1 MPAPARPYW
10 TGFLKLSLVTI
21 GVRLYTATTERDKV
35 RFHMIHEPS
44 GERVKQQLIVPGIG
58 PVEREDIVK
67 GYEYEKG
74 RYINVDPDDIKRLR
88 LETTDTIDVTEFVED
103 IDPIYFDTP
112 YYLVPDG
119 SVAEEGYRVIREALR
134 ESGKIALGR
143 VVINGQERIIALRPL
158 GTGLLGNS
166 VRYPDEIRRPE
177 DYFGSISADAV
188 DEDQL
193 AIMQQII
200 ARRSRDFDPSQFVD
214 RYQAALRELIEEKLE
229 GRLPAKE
236 PERRP
241 AQVINLMDAL
251 KRSLA
256 AEEGKKAEAAASAGR
271 RARLAPDRVRRGGG
285 RRGSGAA
292 PARAKAAS
300 RGRKPATPPGNQ
312 RNLLLPVSGGAARD
326 AARPPK
332 RRRRSEPAEAP
343 AAEAP
348 QARLSGRALPCC
360 RALFVLGLDRAFVP
374 AAQQQPRQEVEQP
387 VNDDA
392 GQRQQQQRREH
403 ARDRQPVAGFEYA
416 EGQPGLG
423 SAGPGDKLGH
433 DRADQRQTAA
443 DPQPGEEIGQRRRD
457 SQIAQCLPR

>member
-1 MPAPARPYW
+1 MPPPARPYW
-10 TGFLKLSLVTI
+10 TGFIKLSLVTI
-21 GVRLYTATTERDKV
+21 AVRLYTATTERDKV
-35 RFHMIHEPS
+35 RFHQIHEPS
-44 GERVKQQLIVPGIG
+44 GERVRQQLVVPGIG

-74 RYINVDPDDIKRLR
+74 RYINISPDDVKRLR
-88 LETTDTIDVTEFVED
+88 LETTDTIDITEFVDD

-134 ESGKIALGR
+134 DSGKTAVGR

-177 DYFGSISADAV
+177 DFFGSIAADAV

-214 RYQAALRELIEEKLE
+214 RYQVALRELIDEKLE
-229 GRLPAKE
+229 GRVPAKE

-256 AEEGKKAEAAASAGR
+256 AEEGKRAEPPQTRSAGSRKVEAAEEAEAPAPTSTKTAA
-271 RARLAPDRVRRGGG
+271 
-285 RRGSGAA
+285 
-292 PARAKAAS
+292 
-300 RGRKPATPPGNQ
+300 RGRKPASPPANQ
-312 RNLLLPVSGGAARD
+312 RNLLLPVSGGRGSGHGKAAETPQPEGD
-326 AARPPK
+326 QAPTS
-332 RRRRSEPAEAP
+332 RRRK
-343 AAEAP
+343 
-348 QARLSGRALPCC
+348 RA
-360 RALFVLGLDRAFVP
+360 
-374 AAQQQPRQEVEQP
+374 
-387 VNDDA
+387 
-392 GQRQQQQRREH
+392 
-403 ARDRQPVAGFEYA
+403 
-416 EGQPGLG
+416 
-423 SAGPGDKLGH
+423 
-433 DRADQRQTAA
+433 
-443 DPQPGEEIGQRRRD
+443 
-457 SQIAQCLPR
+457 